1 MSVALKQTNVPELD
15 FRESPLMSHTKIN
28 QLMYS
33 VLSND
38 LKFNDLEQKLFKVL
52 QELFCT
58 LLAEVLEQLDEQLM
72 CSAKRQGWEVKDNHT
87 RNIESSFGPLSF
99 SRRYYSKTTTTGLK
113 VYSYLLD
120 EALGL
125 GKNKNLSPRLTEM
138 AIILASENSYRTSS
152 KFLEEM
158 LGVKIS
164 HEGIRQAVQ
173 EAGEQ
178 IAKWDNE
185 SLLDNSG
192 KKEVP
197 LLVIE
202 VDEVNVKQ

>member
-152 KFLEEM
+152 KFLE
-158 LGVKIS
+158 
-164 HEGIRQAVQ
+164 
-173 EAGEQ
+173 
-178 IAKWDNE
+178 
-185 SLLDNSG
+185 
-192 KKEVP
+192 
-197 LLVIE
+197 
-202 VDEVNVKQ
+202 